1 MKYMQKYFV
10 LSLFAVLLIIP
21 LSLQSAHAVSWYPG
35 EGLKQGDYF
44 RYDVCWIDWHNCTP
58 LEIDFWVKDQTS
70 DGSGWNLELLAID
83 GSIVQKGNVTIAMT
97 TPDPTYSD
105 ANVADYASVYKNTI
119 AWLDSCASRDSP
131 KDFNL
136 PAWCRN
142 GGVGG
147 APLVPQGQADITVH
161 AGSYKTWMIG
171 WHKGESDNTIWVVP
185 SLPFPVKAQIFADVT
200 TPPAPPQYTFELLQ
214 TGNSSTEPDFI
225 KRVSTGTII
234 GNPNCPQPD
243 MQNDA
248 VHDSTTTDSG
258 SVTVDY
264 RYSPSVPHQGCPLE
278 WRLSFEKNFDLT
290 QKYSA
295 IHYDIFIVDDNG
307 VKLGS
312 VAQDNG
318 RTDLFAPVGDDGRTI
333 ILKQP
338 PPVTHFVI
346 AVLGTGSQDSLT
358 DPSLSGT
365 VKIDVKTAESIIPE
379 FPVTVLLIMAIV
391 IAMGIFFT
399 RARSK
404 LSIKF

>member
-10 LSLFAVLLIIP
+10 LSLFAVLLIAP
-21 LSLQSAHAVSWYPG
+21 LSLQSAHATTWYPG

-44 RYDVCWIDWHNCTP
+44 RYDVCWIDWNNCTP

-70 DGSGWNLELLAID
+70 DGSGWNLEFLAID
-83 GSIVQKGNVTIAMT
+83 GALVQKGNVTIAMT

-105 ANVADYASVYKNTI
+105 PNVSDYASIYKNTI

-171 WHKGESDNTIWVVP
+171 WHKGENDNTIWVVP

-225 KRVSTGTII
+225 KRVSTATII

-264 RYSPSVPHQGCPLE
+264 RYSPSVPPQGCPIE

-295 IHYDIFIVDDNG
+295 VHYDIFIVDDKG
-307 VKLGS
+307 VKLDS

-318 RTDLFAPVGDDGRTI
+318 RTDLFAPVGDDGRTF
-333 ILKQP
+333 LLNQP
-338 PPVTHFVI
+338 PPTTHFVV
-346 AVLGTGSQDSLT
+346 AVLGTGPQDSLT
-358 DPSLSGT
+358 DTSLSGT
-365 VKIDVKTAESIIPE
+365 VKIDVKTGESIPE
-379 FPVTVLLIMAIV
+379 FPVTALLIMAIV

-399 RARSK
+399 RSRSG